1 MSHLCPDIPDRIQKP
16 LLDRSKLQQIASKMY
31 KELEQNPADF
41 LDKNKN
47 LFKN

>member
-1 MSHLCPDIPDRIQKP
+1 MRDIPDRIQKP
-16 LLDRSKLQQIASKMY
+16 LLDESKLAAEFASKMY